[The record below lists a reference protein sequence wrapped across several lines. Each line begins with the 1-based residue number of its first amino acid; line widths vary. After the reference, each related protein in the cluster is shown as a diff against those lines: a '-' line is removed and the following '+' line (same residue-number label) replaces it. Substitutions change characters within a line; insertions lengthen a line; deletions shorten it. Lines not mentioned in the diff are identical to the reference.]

1 MAVTRSFVVK
11 NGIEVAEDLIYTKD
25 NKVGIATTVP
35 EHKFDVNGDTFFRNQ
50 IFLTNNPNDILVST
64 TTGIVSSTSLGT
76 ISGIDTTGII
86 IGDNV
91 EGDFIQ
97 TNTKVVSIG
106 TDLLGIFPNHG
117 NVVGISTTSF
127 SFKRYSFAGEVGNAI
142 VSNGPGNAA
151 SWGDPIASF
160 ATTSKNVIGGIGD
173 ITQLKVSPGLTDVK
187 ELQFDNASSK
197 LSNGTVTASRFIG
210 IANTSID
217 VDGGFANITTLTAS
231 GDSNLQNTTI
241 NQTLNVFGKS
251 TLSEVEADSYRVG
264 VGPSLTKFQIDEYNL
279 FSKTGT
285 FTAVVG
291 LGVTIDSFT
300 AAENYRV
307 AEYTIV
313 LESSTSIQAQKVL
326 VMQNGTNAFSE
337 EYGIIYNPSVIV
349 AIGASIN
356 ASGGCNFVVTPV
368 TGTSGIV
375 TYRILRNSLR

>member
-35 EHKFDVNGDTFFRNQ
+35 DYTLTVAGDIFFKDQVLLPTPANEQ
-50 IFLTNNPNDILVST
+50 NKGSKS
-64 TTGIVSSTSLGT
+64 GIVSSTSLGFIT
-76 ISGIDTTGII
+76 GIDTTGLLTDDKI
-86 IGDNV
+86 

-97 TNTKVVSIG
+97 VNTKIVSIG
-106 TDLLGIFPNHG
+106 ASSLGIVPNHSNTIGIATTTFTFFRLASAGQPG
-117 NVVGISTTSF
+117 NSL
-127 SFKRYSFAGEVGNAI
+127 
-142 VSNGPGNAA
+142 VSNGPGKPTT
-151 SWGDPIASF
+151 WGDPIASI
-160 ATTSKNVIGGIGD
+160 ANTSTDVIGGIGD
-173 ITQLKVSPGLTDVK
+173 ITQLEVSPGLTSVR
-187 ELQFDNASSK
+187 ELRFDNAISN

-210 IANTSID
+210 IANTSVD

-231 GDSNLQNTTI
+231 GDSSLQNTTI
-241 NQTLNVFGKS
+241 NQTLTVSGNS
-251 TLSEVEADSYRVG
+251 TLADVQADSYRVG
-264 VGPSLTKFQIDEYNL
+264 VGPSLTKLQIDEYNL
-279 FSKTGT
+279 YSKTGT

-300 AAENYRV
+300 SGENYRV

-337 EYGIIYNPSVIV
+337 EYGIIYNPSLIV